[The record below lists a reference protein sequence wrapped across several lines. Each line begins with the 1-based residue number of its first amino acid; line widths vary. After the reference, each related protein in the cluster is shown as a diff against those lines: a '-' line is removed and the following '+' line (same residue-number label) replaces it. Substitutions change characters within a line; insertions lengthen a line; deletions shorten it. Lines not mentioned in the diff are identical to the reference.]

1 MQGRIHRRGAGVG
14 VGRLAGKQ
22 RRKILGVLAPAFE
35 ARPVAGS
42 ERRHLVEEEQ
52 LAIAVAPDRAVAI
65 VEGELAADPLPRRL
79 AARPQRACLVMQT
92 AAAIAHE
99 QSARRA
105 REQMAERIDAVGKR
119 HGIL

>member
-1 MQGRIHRRGAGVG
+1 MAGG
-14 VGRLAGKQ
+14 
-22 RRKILGVLAPAFE
+22 
-35 ARPVAGS
+35 